1 MNSVGGCSKGKDDAS
16 ENTQHVDREW
26 VGILLSVC
34 RTGGLVK
41 LSCVTVPGMLGKVRK
56 QLDYFNLVNFTGGFR
71 LPGKVPGI
79 FNTRYLF
86 RQLKIEW
93 FRCRT
98 KLSGRNISDQS
109 KICSAF
115 FTQYGFTPT

>member
-56 QLDYFNLVNFTGGFR
+56 QLDYLFSKFHRGFQVR
-71 LPGKVPGI
+71 KSYI
-79 FNTRYLF
+79 QYLF

>member
-1 MNSVGGCSKGKDDAS
+1 MGGCSKGKDDAS

-56 QLDYFNLVNFTGGFR
+56 QLDYSRYLVNFRGFQ
-71 LPGKVPGI
+71 VI
-79 FNTRYLF
+79 NSVRY
-86 RQLKIEW
+86 
-93 FRCRT
+93 
-98 KLSGRNISDQS
+98 KLSGKSMSDQS

>member
-71 LPGKVPGI
+71 LGSPI
-79 FNTRYLF
+79 FN
-86 RQLKIEW
+86 
-93 FRCRT
+93 
-98 KLSGRNISDQS
+98 
-109 KICSAF
+109 ICS
-115 FTQYGFTPT
+115 GN